1 MVAYYIPIWCY
12 GMPPMASPFV
22 YEDPVS
28 AEDLADRRDELS
40 QLRDRIGDTRNSRL
54 EGARRFGKTSL
65 IKASLAQAERDG
77 LIPIYVNF
85 LGVLTLGDVAQRI
98 ELAYGEA
105 LHGPLKRWL
114 TGVVATLRPTVTA
127 APGGVGVSISPQAQ
141 QRGLLE
147 RIALPRQLH
156 ERHGRQCAIAFDEF
170 QDVVRIGPE
179 APATIRSEIE
189 THRTAAAYTF
199 SGSHPGLMRDLFSDR
214 RQAFFAQAAAIELP
228 CLPAS
233 ELAEYIGER
242 FARADRDPGNALA
255 PLLELAAGHPQR
267 AMLLAHHLYELTRRG
282 RPATGETWL
291 RALATTQH
299 AVRGEMEADWENF
312 GRLERKVISIVSAR
326 SIALS
331 GAEAQQ
337 RYSLSK
343 GGSNSHAIE
352 NLRRD
357 GHIEHDEANATGWR
371 VVDPMLER
379 WLAGGRAWP
388 A

>member
-1 MVAYYIPIWCY
+1 
-12 GMPPMASPFV
+12 MASPFV
-22 YEDPVS
+22 YEDPVPP
-28 AEDLADRRDELS
+28 EDLADRRGELA

-65 IKASLAQAERDG
+65 LRAALRQAERDG

-85 LGVLTLGDVAQRI
+85 LGVLTLGDVAQRV

-114 TGVVATLRPTVTA
+114 TGVIATLRPTVTA
-127 APGGVGVSISPQAQ
+127 APGGVGVSVSPQVQ

-147 RIALPRQLH
+147 RIALPRRLH

-170 QDVVRIGPE
+170 QDVVRIGAS

-228 CLPAS
+228 RLPAG
-233 ELAEYIGER
+233 ELAEYIDER
-242 FARADRDPGNALA
+242 FGLAGRDPGDALA
-255 PLLELAAGHPQR
+255 PLLDLARGHPQR
-267 AMLLAHHLYELTRRG
+267 AMLLAHHLYELTQRD

-291 RALATTQH
+291 QALAAAQH
-299 AVRGEMEADWENF
+299 AVTGEIESDWEN
-312 GRLERKVISIVSAR
+312 RSRNERKIISIIAAR
-326 SIALS
+326 SITL
-331 GAEAQQ
+331 GGVEARE
-337 RYSLSK
+337 RYTLNK
-343 GGSNSHAIE
+343 GGSNNQAAES
-352 NLRRD
+352 LWRD
-357 GHIEHDEANATGWR
+357 GHIERDETTATGWR
-371 VVDPMLER
+371 LIDPMLER
-379 WLAGGRAWP
+379 WLAAGRAWP
-388 A
+388 V

>member
-1 MVAYYIPIWCY
+1 
-12 GMPPMASPFV
+12 MASPFV

-28 AEDLADRRDELS
+28 PEDLADRRDELAR
-40 QLRDRIGDTRNSRL
+40 LRDRIGDTRNSRL

-65 IKASLAQAERDG
+65 LRASLMQADQDG

-85 LGVLTLGDVAQRI
+85 LGVLTLGDAAQRI
-98 ELAYGEA
+98 ELAYSQA

-114 TGVVATLRPTVTA
+114 TGVIATLRPTVTA
-127 APGGVGVSISPQAQ
+127 APGGVGVSISPQVQ

-156 ERHGRQCAIAFDEF
+156 ERYGRQCAIAFDEF

-214 RQAFFAQAAAIELP
+214 RQAFFAQATAIELP
-228 CLPAS
+228 RLPAD
-233 ELAEYIGER
+233 ELAEYIDER
-242 FARADRDPGNALA
+242 FARAGRDPGDALG
-255 PLLELAAGHPQR
+255 PLLDLAAGHPQR

-282 RPATGETWL
+282 QPATGETWL
-291 RALATTQH
+291 HALAATQH
-299 AVRGEMEADWENF
+299 AVRSEVESDWDSF
-312 GRLERKVISIVSAR
+312 GRLERKVASIVAER

-331 GAEAQQ
+331 GAEARQ
-337 RYSLSK
+337 RYGLSK
-343 GGSNSHAIE
+343 GGSNSKATE
-352 NLRRD
+352 SLWRN
-357 GHIEHDEANATGWR
+357 GHLEHDETTATGWR
-371 VVDPMLER
+371 VVDPLLER
-379 WLAGGRAWP
+379 WLANGRAWP